1 MKKKG
6 LVLLLGLI
14 IIVSGW
20 RFIDSRSLAQPEKG
34 TVDVWATW
42 GDDPAQLQGLLERFS
57 QSNGVAVR
65 VTTQVRSEDL
75 QKALTGTRPPDL
87 VILSNGDLIGA
98 YQEKGF
104 VEQMDRWI
112 DATGIALED
121 IYPAAL
127 KQCQELDGA
136 TLCLPWGCD
145 IDALFWNK
153 DLFEAAGLDPER
165 PPQTMEELVEYA
177 AKLTLRDEEG
187 ELSQVG
193 FIPNFARSHTDLYAR
208 MFGSGVHGTDGTQ
221 LAMNSQPVIEALNW
235 QKQFYTIC
243 SPKELED
250 LVPRAASRHAMYAG
264 RRLDCQQC
272 HRTSDIASTRRPN
285 VGFLEGQV
293 AMMVNGQWQANLDA
307 VRQESWLHYG
317 VAAFPPPAAHG
328 KRASTSVVQG
338 PVVFIPAGA
347 LDKAAAANLLAW
359 MMSPEV
365 VADAAY
371 ANRTLPPSR
380 AAARDIRFQSADF
393 KVFIDLLA
401 HPNAQVAVKT
411 PIHQELNQVLEQIE
425 EEVLHKGSEP
435 VPLVNEAQTELALE
449 LGKAH
454 DSRGIRR

>member
-193 FIPNFARSHTDLYAR
+193 FI
-208 MFGSGVHGTDGTQ
+208 
-221 LAMNSQPVIEALNW
+221 
-235 QKQFYTIC
+235 
-243 SPKELED
+243 
-250 LVPRAASRHAMYAG
+250 
-264 RRLDCQQC
+264 
-272 HRTSDIASTRRPN
+272 
-285 VGFLEGQV
+285 
-293 AMMVNGQWQANLDA
+293 
-307 VRQESWLHYG
+307 
-317 VAAFPPPAAHG
+317 
-328 KRASTSVVQG
+328 
-338 PVVFIPAGA
+338 
-347 LDKAAAANLLAW
+347 
-359 MMSPEV
+359 
-365 VADAAY
+365 
-371 ANRTLPPSR
+371 
-380 AAARDIRFQSADF
+380 
-393 KVFIDLLA
+393 
-401 HPNAQVAVKT
+401 
-411 PIHQELNQVLEQIE
+411 
-425 EEVLHKGSEP
+425 
-435 VPLVNEAQTELALE
+435 
-449 LGKAH
+449 
-454 DSRGIRR
+454 